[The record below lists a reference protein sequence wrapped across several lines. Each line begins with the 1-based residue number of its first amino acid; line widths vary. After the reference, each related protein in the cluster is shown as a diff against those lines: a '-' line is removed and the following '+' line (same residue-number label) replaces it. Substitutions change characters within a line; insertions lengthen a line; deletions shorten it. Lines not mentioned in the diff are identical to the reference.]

1 MLRFN
6 WSCNQCGMSSGRRYS
21 VERHI
26 KTLHGGSGLAIPY
39 EEYVLGR
46 RTGNYIPKQRPRFR
60 RFEDQI
66 EHVIDEELRKKVI
79 QTTVSE
85 MMLNPSEAAR
95 ITTIVRNILQRKTFR
110 IQLDAVNN
118 ANRYIDSIFR
128 GYY

>member
-1 MLRFN
+1 MVRLN

-26 KTLHGGSGLAIPY
+26 KTLHAGYGMAIPY

-46 RTGNYIPKQRPRFR
+46 RSGMYIPKQRPRFR

-66 EHVIDEELRKKVI
+66 EHVIDQELRKKVI

-85 MMLNPSEAAR
+85 MMLNPLEVAR
-95 ITTIVRNILQRKTFR
+95 IITVVKNILQRKTFR
-110 IQLDAVNN
+110 IQQDAVYNT
-118 ANRYIDSIFR
+118 NRYIDSIFR
-128 GYY
+128 WYY

>member
-1 MLRFN
+1 MRRFN

-26 KTLHGGSGLAIPY
+26 KTLHGGFGIAIPF

-46 RTGNYIPKQRPRFR
+46 RNGIYIPKQRPRFR

-79 QTTVSE
+79 QTAISE
-85 MMLNPSEAAR
+85 MMLNPLESAR
-95 ITTIVRNILQRKTFR
+95 IRTIVRNILQRKTFR
-110 IQLDAVNN
+110 IQQDAVNN

-128 GYY
+128 WY